1 MLDKQMLDAINEQIN
16 AELYSAYMYLSM
28 ASYFEENNFQGFAHW
43 MEVQAQEEV
52 EHAMKFYKYVND
64 RGERVILKPIE
75 GPPTEWE
82 SPLAVFQA
90 AYQHEQKVTS
100 LINNLVKISRELE
113 DYATE
118 AMLDWFVTEQV
129 EEEANASE
137 IVEKLSMIRDN
148 SNGMLMMDRTL
159 GQRGEH

>member
-1 MLDKQMLDAINEQIN
+1 MIPKQMLDAINEQIN

-28 ASYFEENNFQGFAHW
+28 ASYFEEKNFQGYAHW
-43 MEVQAQEEV
+43 MEVQAHEEV

-82 SPLAVFQA
+82 SPLAAFQA

-100 LINNLVKISRELE
+100 LINNLVKISRELD

>member
-1 MLDKQMLDAINEQIN
+1 MIPKQMLDAINEQIN

-28 ASYFEENNFQGFAHW
+28 ASYFEEKNFQGFAHW
-43 MEVQAQEEV
+43 MEVQAHEEV

-82 SPLAVFQA
+82 SPLAAFQA

-100 LINNLVKISRELE
+100 LINNLVKISRELD